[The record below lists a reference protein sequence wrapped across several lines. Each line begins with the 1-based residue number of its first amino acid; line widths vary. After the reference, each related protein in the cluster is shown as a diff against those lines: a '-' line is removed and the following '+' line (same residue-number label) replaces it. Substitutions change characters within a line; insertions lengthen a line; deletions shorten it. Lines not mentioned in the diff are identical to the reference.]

1 MELRIDIDN
10 CTLRELK
17 SFVDMAVTYGARL
30 DDYLHTDSSVGEV
43 AVTISPGAPASEEAT
58 SEDEDEDSGDDG
70 EPADH
75 FEPEDDLR
83 RARKFGSFAAED
95 SPSFDIP
102 RDAPRSGPYFYDPRQ
117 DRGQQHRGED
127 HRGGRRS
134 NERSRRQSDFDR
146 LIDDFSDIA
155 RTVLDPRIGEAAVRT
170 VLDAWDRRNGNGRY
184 GNGRYGGGRY
194 RR

>member
-70 EPADH
+70 EPADR

-95 SPSFDIP
+95 SPNFDIP
-102 RDAPRSGPYFYDPRQ
+102 RGAPRSGPYFYDPRQ
-117 DRGQQHRGED
+117 DRGQQHRGEESRD
-127 HRGGRRS
+127 GRRS
-134 NERSRRQSDFDR
+134 GERSRGQSEFDR

-155 RTVLDPRIGEAAVRT
+155 RTVLDPRIGEAAVRS

>member
-102 RDAPRSGPYFYDPRQ
+102 RGAPRSGPYFYDPRQ
-117 DRGQQHRGED
+117 DRGQQHRGEER
-127 HRGGRRS
+127 RGGRRS
-134 NERSRRQSDFDR
+134 NERSRGPSDFDR

>member
-70 EPADH
+70 EPADR

-95 SPSFDIP
+95 SPNFDIP
-102 RDAPRSGPYFYDPRQ
+102 RGAPRSGPYFYDPRQ
-117 DRGQQHRGED
+117 DREQQHRGEER
-127 HRGGRRS
+127 RGGRRS
-134 NERSRRQSDFDR
+134 NERSRSQSEFDR

-155 RTVLDPRIGEAAVRT
+155 RTVLDPRIGEAAVRS

>member
-43 AVTISPGAPASEEAT
+43 AVTISPGAAASKEET

-95 SPSFDIP
+95 SPNFDIP
-102 RDAPRSGPYFYDPRQ
+102 RGAPRSGPYFYDPRQ
-117 DRGQQHRGED
+117 DREQQHRGEER
-127 HRGGRRS
+127 RGGRRS
-134 NERSRRQSDFDR
+134 GDRSRGQSEFDR

-155 RTVLDPRIGEAAVRT
+155 RTVLDPRIGEAAVRS

>member
-43 AVTISPGAPASEEAT
+43 AVTISPGAPASKEET

-75 FEPEDDLR
+75 FEPEDELR

-95 SPSFDIP
+95 SPNFDIP
-102 RDAPRSGPYFYDPRQ
+102 RRAPRSGPYFYDPRQ
-117 DRGQQHRGED
+117 DREQQHRGEES
-127 HRGGRRS
+127 RGGRRS
-134 NERSRRQSDFDR
+134 NERSRSQSEFDR

-155 RTVLDPRIGEAAVRT
+155 RTVLDPRIGEAAVRS

>member
-10 CTLRELK
+10 CTLGELK

-43 AVTISPGAPASEEAT
+43 AVTISPEAPANEE
-58 SEDEDEDSGDDG
+58 ENPEDDG

-95 SPSFDIP
+95 SPNFDIP
-102 RDAPRSGPYFYDPRQ
+102 RGAPRSGPYFYDPRQ
-117 DRGQQHRGED
+117 DRGQQHRGEER
-127 HRGGRRS
+127 RGGHRS
-134 NERSRRQSDFDR
+134 GERSRSQSDFDR

-155 RTVLDPRIGEAAVRT
+155 RTVLDPRIGEAAVRS

>member
-43 AVTISPGAPASEEAT
+43 AVTISPGAPASKEET

-75 FEPEDDLR
+75 FESEDDLR

-95 SPSFDIP
+95 SPNFDIP
-102 RDAPRSGPYFYDPRQ
+102 RGAPRSGPYFYDPRQ
-117 DRGQQHRGED
+117 DRGQQHRGEER
-127 HRGGRRS
+127 RGGRRS
-134 NERSRRQSDFDR
+134 NERSRSQSDFDR

-155 RTVLDPRIGEAAVRT
+155 RTVLDPRIGEAAVRS

-184 GNGRYGGGRY
+184 GNGRFGGGRY

>member
-43 AVTISPGAPASEEAT
+43 AVIISPEAPASEEAT

-70 EPADH
+70 EPADR

-95 SPSFDIP
+95 SPNFDIP
-102 RDAPRSGPYFYDPRQ
+102 RGAPRSGPYFYDPRQ
-117 DRGQQHRGED
+117 DRGQQHRGEESRD
-127 HRGGRRS
+127 GRRS
-134 NERSRRQSDFDR
+134 NERSRGQSEFDR

-155 RTVLDPRIGEAAVRT
+155 RTVLDPRIGEAAVRS

>member
-75 FEPEDDLR
+75 FAPEDDLR

-102 RDAPRSGPYFYDPRQ
+102 RGAPRSGPYFYDPRQ

-127 HRGGRRS
+127 RRGGRRN
-134 NERSRRQSDFDR
+134 NERSRGPSDFDR

>member
-1 MELRIDIDN
+1 MELRLDIGN

-17 SFVDMAVTYGARL
+17 SFVDMASSYGARL
-30 DDYLHTDSSVGEV
+30 DDYLGIDSSELQISVI
-43 AVTISPGAPASEEAT
+43 ISPEAPANEEET
-58 SEDEDEDSGDDG
+58 SEDEDEDSGGDG

-75 FEPEDDLR
+75 FESEDDLR

-102 RDAPRSGPYFYDPRQ
+102 RGTPRSGPYFYDPRQ
-117 DRGQQHRGED
+117 DREQQHRGEES
-127 HRGGRRS
+127 RGGRRS
-134 NERSRRQSDFDR
+134 NERSRSQSEFDR

-155 RTVLDPRIGEAAVRT
+155 RTVLDPRIGEAAVRS

>member
-43 AVTISPGAPASEEAT
+43 AVTISPGAPASKEET

-102 RDAPRSGPYFYDPRQ
+102 RGAPRSGPYFYDPRQ
-117 DRGQQHRGED
+117 DRGQQHRGEES
-127 HRGGRRS
+127 RGGRRS
-134 NERSRRQSDFDR
+134 GERSRGQSEFDR

-155 RTVLDPRIGEAAVRT
+155 RTVLDPRIGEAAVRS

>member
-75 FEPEDDLR
+75 FAPEDDLR

-102 RDAPRSGPYFYDPRQ
+102 RGAPRSGPYFYDPRQ

-127 HRGGRRS
+127 RRGGRRS
-134 NERSRRQSDFDR
+134 NERSRGPSDFDR

>member
-43 AVTISPGAPASEEAT
+43 AVTISPGAPASKEET

-75 FEPEDDLR
+75 FESEDDLR

-95 SPSFDIP
+95 SPDFDIP
-102 RDAPRSGPYFYDPRQ
+102 RGAPRSGPYFYDPRQ
-117 DRGQQHRGED
+117 DREQQHRGEES
-127 HRGGRRS
+127 RGGRRS
-134 NERSRRQSDFDR
+134 NERSRSQSEFDR

-155 RTVLDPRIGEAAVRT
+155 RTVLDPRIGEAAVRS